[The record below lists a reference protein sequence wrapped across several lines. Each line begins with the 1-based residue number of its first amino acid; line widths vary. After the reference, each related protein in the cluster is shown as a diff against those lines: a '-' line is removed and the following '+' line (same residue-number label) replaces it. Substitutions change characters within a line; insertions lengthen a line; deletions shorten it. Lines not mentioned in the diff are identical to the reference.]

1 MMALANVLG
10 LLGLLGIVGLI
21 LIYIIKPNFQ
31 QKFVS
36 TTHIWEL
43 SLKYKKKR
51 VPINNL
57 RNLLLIICQVLILTS
72 CALILAKPVL
82 KAQEAEQY
90 TEKIVIIE
98 ASVGM
103 KATYNGETRFLRA
116 VSQAKEYVNEVLSD
130 EEGRVT
136 VIIANDD
143 PFVLTVDYT
152 DMDGISSSV
161 KISRLGNDYIDVI
174 NEKFDFMI
182 NDLSLGI
189 DEYCTYGSADLE
201 GAMIIAEDVSALN
214 PNSEVVLYTGT
225 DYVNS
230 GIVTVKNVKLDGER
244 NAAILDGTATVNE
257 RFVYSFAV
265 DVAVYGQDVSGV
277 EISFTIKGANP
288 SVANSYAGT
297 DLDPFTITVDCNN
310 DEVVHVEFNTYK
322 ESVKAGY
329 AEKNAIPLSKYSD
342 EEWDEILAMLDDDDI
357 AELDLNIKPMITG
370 YNSVYVEI
378 NANTSSTFVDVL
390 PYDDSFF
397 FYGGTKPIIKVQY
410 ASKKPNTFWS
420 SVTSTWTKV
429 LATKWDVQ
437 VDEVNEDVVAE
448 KKYAIDGY
456 DIYIFEQVQPDKL
469 PQDGV
474 IILSSPTNVSSIPGL
489 SNMAILNKR
498 DWDKA
503 YILNVASSAKK
514 HPLMQSLVGSEY
526 YFTEGKSMSLDGD
539 DWVELMTTTFSSSS
553 VDGES
558 FDLKGTVVAAKNTVD
573 TKMLVMTFPLN
584 QSDIQMYPE
593 RFMLF
598 GMDIF
603 NYFYPSVMTE
613 FLYDIGETVT
623 VNSFSNIMYCMKPD
637 ANLGGEALDT
647 FPATIVLDQIGTYT
661 LTQNKLSGEEV
672 KTEFYVKTPT
682 AESNVLRTEDEL
694 VQPYV
699 FNDEGEQAIDL
710 LIWFAAALVALLFVE
725 WWLQSRDQ
733 F

>member
-1 MMALANVLG
+1 
-10 LLGLLGIVGLI
+10 
-21 LIYIIKPNFQ
+21 
-31 QKFVS
+31 
-36 TTHIWEL
+36 
-43 SLKYKKKR
+43 
-51 VPINNL
+51 
-57 RNLLLIICQVLILTS
+57 
-72 CALILAKPVL
+72 
-82 KAQEAEQY
+82 
-90 TEKIVIIE
+90 
-98 ASVGM
+98 
-103 KATYNGETRFLRA
+103 
-116 VSQAKEYVNEVLSD
+116 
-130 EEGRVT
+130 
-136 VIIANDD
+136 
-143 PFVLTVDYT
+143 
-152 DMDGISSSV
+152 
-161 KISRLGNDYIDVI
+161 
-174 NEKFDFMI
+174 
-182 NDLSLGI
+182 
-189 DEYCTYGSADLE
+189 
-201 GAMIIAEDVSALN
+201 
-214 PNSEVVLYTGT
+214 
-225 DYVNS
+225 
-230 GIVTVKNVKLDGER
+230 
-244 NAAILDGTATVNE
+244 
-257 RFVYSFAV
+257 
-265 DVAVYGQDVSGV
+265 
-277 EISFTIKGANP
+277 
-288 SVANSYAGT
+288 
-297 DLDPFTITVDCNN
+297 
-310 DEVVHVEFNTYK
+310 
-322 ESVKAGY
+322 
-329 AEKNAIPLSKYSD
+329 
-342 EEWDEILAMLDDDDI
+342 
-357 AELDLNIKPMITG
+357 
-370 YNSVYVEI
+370 
-378 NANTSSTFVDVL
+378 
-390 PYDDSFF
+390 
-397 FYGGTKPIIKVQY
+397 
-410 ASKKPNTFWS
+410 
-420 SVTSTWTKV
+420 
-429 LATKWDVQ
+429 
-437 VDEVNEDVVAE
+437 
-448 KKYAIDGY
+448 
-456 DIYIFEQVQPDKL
+456 
-469 PQDGV
+469 
-474 IILSSPTNVSSIPGL
+474 
-489 SNMAILNKR
+489 MAILNKR